1 MTGRDEKGVKFAER
15 ALGLAEQGEEM
26 LCAECHFCLF
36 MHSPR
41 HRIASGRALKALLA
55 DGVTTD
61 DWLFEGNLERLRQ
74 EEDPRYEL
82 AREVA
87 EALRTGDTS
96 ALDDFEEWRDLDL
109 PDREE

>member
-1 MTGRDEKGVKFAER
+1 MTGRDEEGLEFAER
-15 ALGLAEQGEEM
+15 ALKLAERGQEA
-26 LCAECHFCLF
+26 LCAACHFCLF

-41 HRIASGRALKALLA
+41 HRTASGRALKALLA
-55 DGVTTD
+55 DGVTTG
-61 DWLFEGNLERLRQ
+61 DWSFEGNLERLTQ
-74 EEDPRYEL
+74 EEDPPYEL
-82 AREVA
+82 ARAVA

>member
-1 MTGRDEKGVKFAER
+1 VTGRDEEGVEFAER
-15 ALGLAEQGEEM
+15 ALKLAEQGEEA
-26 LCAECHFCLF
+26 LCAECHFYLF

-41 HRIASGRALKALLA
+41 HRITSGRALKALLA

-61 DWLFEGNLERLRQ
+61 DWSFEENLERLRQ

-82 AREVA
+82 ARAVA

>member
-1 MTGRDEKGVKFAER
+1 MTGRDGKGAKFAER
-15 ALGLAEQGEEM
+15 ALDFAQQDQEA
-26 LCAECHFCLF
+26 LCAECHFYLF

-41 HRIASGRALKALLA
+41 HRITSGRALKALLA

-61 DWLFEGNLERLRQ
+61 DWSFEGNLERLTQ

-82 AREVA
+82 ARAVA

-96 ALDDFEEWRDLDL
+96 ALNDFEEWRDLDL

>member
-1 MTGRDEKGVKFAER
+1 MTGRDEKGAKFTER
-15 ALGLAEQGEEM
+15 ALGLAERGQEA
-26 LCAECHFCLF
+26 LCAECHFYLF

-41 HRIASGRALKALLA
+41 HRTASGRALKALLA
-55 DGVTTD
+55 DGVTTGG
-61 DWLFEGNLERLRQ
+61 WSFEENLERLTQ

-96 ALDDFEEWRDLDL
+96 ALNDFEEWRDLDL